1 MIENSEEHVP
11 NSLSICPASKEF
23 VFSSMWVE
31 TQGVLLVLAFGIYP
45 FLFSK
50 HSTLLHDC

>member
-1 MIENSEEHVP
+1 MFLILYLYVQHE
-11 NSLSICPASKEF
+11 EF